1 MTTTTAE
8 KLAELREKLEK
19 AKEPGSARAIAKRD
33 AAGHST
39 PRQRIDMLLD
49 PGSFIEIGALVKM
62 AGEGNPYSDGVMT
75 GHGTVDGRP
84 VAVFAHDQ
92 TVFGGAAGEMFGRKV
107 AAVND
112 FALKVG
118 CPVVGINDS
127 GGARIQDAVSSL
139 AWYANMGS
147 RQEPLSGL
155 CPQISVILG
164 KCAGGA
170 VYAPINTDVVV
181 ATEESYMFVTG
192 PDVIKSVTGEEVSL
206 EDLGGAR
213 KQAEYGNIHHVAPD
227 EKAAFDWVREYLSFM
242 PSSCQEKAPLI
253 NPGLEPEITES
264 DLELDAFMPDA
275 DNAATT
281 CTTSFSGSSTTEP
294 STKSE
299 PRSRTT

>member
-1 MTTTTAE
+1 
-8 KLAELREKLEK
+8 
-19 AKEPGSARAIAKRD
+19 
-33 AAGHST
+33 
-39 PRQRIDMLLD
+39 
-49 PGSFIEIGALVKM
+49 
-62 AGEGNPYSDGVMT
+62 MT

-147 RQEPLSGL
+147 RQEPLSGV

-181 ATEESYMFVTG
+181 ATERVVHVRHRTRRHQVGHRRRGQPRGSGRSAQAGGVRKHPITSLPTRRLHSTG
-192 PDVIKSVTGEEVSL
+192 CVS
-206 EDLGGAR
+206 
-213 KQAEYGNIHHVAPD
+213 
-227 EKAAFDWVREYLSFM
+227 
-242 PSSCQEKAPLI
+242 
-253 NPGLEPEITES
+253 T
-264 DLELDAFMPDA
+264 
-275 DNAATT
+275 
-281 CTTSFSGSSTTEP
+281 
-294 STKSE
+294 
-299 PRSRTT
+299 